1 MWTTYSEGT
10 GGGGGVSIEDTKG
23 LSTKDGEEEGL
34 ALR

>member
-1 MWTTYSEGT
+1 MCGPHILRVL
-10 GGGGGVSIEDTKG
+10 GGRGVSIEDTKG